1 MAATQYFKANKVHR
15 AWLEAWKGKKE
26 RKLLGMSG
34 AFFVVMGGYAVD
46 SSNQDAGLVTTISA
60 DGFISLLENK
70 IIPTRIQDR
79 RLSKSYFERYTIKD
93 KGNSSNL
100 AKTIVLVQIMWMIVQ
115 LIGRL
120 SAGLPVTLLEA
131 HVAIQIPFAAVTYAF
146 WWSKPLDVDELIFL
160 PLDGDAMQ
168 GHDVRT
174 ETRFKRHG
182 QPFITERTSHHSVI
196 HMLFRVW
203 YDITVYFDWQA
214 ELVSASTAVLNAGLH
229 VIVWNSHFPSPTE
242 RLLWRLS
249 AIGIGLSPI
258 LVYLAIRKKG
268 IEPYA
273 LRYFYEARLI
283 GGIPRVAI
291 GQRALLCRTA
301 TGNLLWD
308 CITYI
313 DDETVSKINE
323 LGGLK
328 GIVISHPHFYTT
340 HLHWAEIFDCPVY
353 LAREDREWVVCP
365 GERQVFWD
373 SGRLSVPGVEGDLV
387 AVKTGGHFPGS
398 SVLWWRSLGVLL
410 VADSIGVVPSG
421 IYHVG
426 RLPGTVSFTFMWS
439 YPNMIPLPP
448 NEVHNIWRAVKDL
461 DFDDIRGG
469 FMGTEVNGNCKQ
481 RVLESAQIFVKSM
494 GHFNHAI
501 REEQCP

>member
-1 MAATQYFKANKVHR
+1 MLMAFLCPEFMLCMAATQYFKANKVHR

-283 GGIPRVAI
+283 GGSLRSQIVDFLSGFRRTFQDACDQVDLLDPEDSTKRDGWPDWMPVWCRFMLLSIFVSSLLLYGFSMLYLIIEAFISLRSLPVGAYSIPRWSNI
-291 GQRALLCRTA
+291 F
-301 TGNLLWD
+301 
-308 CITYI
+308 
-313 DDETVSKINE
+313 
-323 LGGLK
+323 
-328 GIVISHPHFYTT
+328 PHF
-340 HLHWAEIFDCPVY
+340 
-353 LAREDREWVVCP
+353 
-365 GERQVFWD
+365 
-373 SGRLSVPGVEGDLV
+373 
-387 AVKTGGHFPGS
+387 
-398 SVLWWRSLGVLL
+398 
-410 VADSIGVVPSG
+410 
-421 IYHVG
+421 
-426 RLPGTVSFTFMWS
+426 
-439 YPNMIPLPP
+439 
-448 NEVHNIWRAVKDL
+448 
-461 DFDDIRGG
+461 
-469 FMGTEVNGNCKQ
+469 
-481 RVLESAQIFVKSM
+481 
-494 GHFNHAI
+494 
-501 REEQCP
+501 

>member
-1 MAATQYFKANKVHR
+1 MRQSIILSLLLPCHSLATPIPQTEPSYMPEPNQRGTFGLFWSCTSTLILCVWTAIHPNVVPIRKSSATLYYKSVLMLMALLCPEFMLCMAATQYFKANKVHR

-283 GGIPRVAI
+283 GGSLRSQIVDFLSGFRRTFQDACDQVDLLDPEDSTKRDGWPDWMPVWCRFMLLSIFVSSLLLYGFSMLYLIIEAFISLRSLPVGAYSIPRWSNI
-291 GQRALLCRTA
+291 F
-301 TGNLLWD
+301 
-308 CITYI
+308 
-313 DDETVSKINE
+313 
-323 LGGLK
+323 
-328 GIVISHPHFYTT
+328 PHF
-340 HLHWAEIFDCPVY
+340 
-353 LAREDREWVVCP
+353 
-365 GERQVFWD
+365 
-373 SGRLSVPGVEGDLV
+373 
-387 AVKTGGHFPGS
+387 
-398 SVLWWRSLGVLL
+398 
-410 VADSIGVVPSG
+410 
-421 IYHVG
+421 
-426 RLPGTVSFTFMWS
+426 
-439 YPNMIPLPP
+439 
-448 NEVHNIWRAVKDL
+448 
-461 DFDDIRGG
+461 
-469 FMGTEVNGNCKQ
+469 
-481 RVLESAQIFVKSM
+481 
-494 GHFNHAI
+494 
-501 REEQCP
+501 